1 VEWVGVMVRR
11 CWGCF
16 VNDDEDDDCIDDD
29 NDEVFVN
36 NVLTAD
42 CCSDTINTFLLT
54 LTMSICNN

>member
-1 VEWVGVMVRR
+1 MMVRR